1 MKKKSKVNK
10 KQVFH
15 ITAHPYKQD
24 IVVVINGDIQDLI
37 KYYEKIG
44 SVSAKKNAQYVKE
57 NIELDYFDD
66 KTDGTVFPS
75 IPYGYAVLLK
85 HKEGWITTTEVVAH
99 ECLHLV
105 HFIMRRVGITL
116 SHESEEAY
124 TYLQGYLL
132 GQILEKMY

>member
-1 MKKKSKVNK
+1 MKKNSKINK
-10 KQVFH
+10 KQIFDF
-15 ITAHPYKQD
+15 TAHPYKQD

-37 KYYEKIG
+37 KYYEKLG
-44 SVSAKKNAQYVKE
+44 TKASKNNAQYIKE
-57 NIELDYFDD
+57 NMELDYFDD
-66 KTDGTVFPS
+66 KTDGAVLPGL
-75 IPYGYAVLLK
+75 PHGLAVLLK

-116 SHESEEAY
+116 SQESEEAY

-132 GQILEKMY
+132 GQILDKMY